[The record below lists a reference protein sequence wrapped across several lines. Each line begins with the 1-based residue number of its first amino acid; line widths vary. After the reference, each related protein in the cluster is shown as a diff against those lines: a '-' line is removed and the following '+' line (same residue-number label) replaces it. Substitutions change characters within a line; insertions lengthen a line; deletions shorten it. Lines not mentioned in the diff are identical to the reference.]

1 MSWFLREEDI
11 STFKKR
17 NLLSVNQQMIKKMP
31 NAKFL
36 PKKDSVKGK
45 DLILFTIMK
54 AKSLESL
61 SSWSVSIRL
70 RFNN

>member
-1 MSWFLREEDI
+1 MSWFLKEEDI

-17 NLLSVNQQMIKKMP
+17 NLLSVNQPTTKKML

-36 PKKDSVKGK
+36 PKRDLVKEKGQ
-45 DLILFTIMK
+45 ILFTIMK
-54 AKSLESL
+54 VKSLESL
-61 SSWSVSIRL
+61 SSWSALIRL

>member
-1 MSWFLREEDI
+1 MSWFLKEEDI

-17 NLLSVNQQMIKKMP
+17 NLLSVNQPMTKKML

-36 PKKDSVKGK
+36 PKRDLVKKKGQ
-45 DLILFTIMK
+45 ILFTIMK
-54 AKSLESL
+54 VKSLESL
-61 SSWSVSIRL
+61 SSWSALIRL

>member
-1 MSWFLREEDI
+1 MSWFLKEEDI

-17 NLLSVNQQMIKKMP
+17 NLLSVNQPMTKKML

-36 PKKDSVKGK
+36 PKRDLVKEKGQ
-45 DLILFTIMK
+45 ILFTIMK
-54 AKSLESL
+54 VKSLESL
-61 SSWSVSIRL
+61 SSWSVLIRL

>member
-17 NLLSVNQQMIKKMP
+17 NLLSVNQPMKKKML
-31 NAKFL
+31 NAKLL

-61 SSWSVSIRL
+61 SS
-70 RFNN
+70 

>member
-17 NLLSVNQQMIKKMP
+17 NLLSVNQQMIKKVP

-36 PKKDSVKGK
+36 PKKDSAKGK
-45 DLILFTIMK
+45 GLILFTIMK

>member
-17 NLLSVNQQMIKKMP
+17 NLLSVNRPMKKKML
-31 NAKFL
+31 NAKLL

-45 DLILFTIMK
+45 DPILFTIMK

>member
-17 NLLSVNQQMIKKMP
+17 NLLSVNQPIIKKMP

-36 PKKDSVKGK
+36 PKRDSVKGK